1 MAFVEDL
8 ETYERQI
15 AKQAG
20 QVTARFRRPKDEELR
35 IDKYQSA
42 KQGRTVYVDE
52 VMCEV
57 SIPAD
62 NGRRPVFPAEAV
74 WKKVNGR
81 PITYRERFPKAYDA
95 FMRGEAPLVEGT
107 PIEVMSLTPA
117 KRAELKAL
125 SIYSVEQLAA
135 LDSTAITKMGPGG
148 RALVEQAKTVLKAQD
163 VRPQVLVAENE
174 ELKRRIAALEEAA
187 RVGVTQT
194 SETGAHQHP
203 EIVGDHTHH
212 NTTVSFSD
220 RSADE
225 LKDFIRSKN
234 GGKMP
239 PGNHSH
245 QGLVQLAQS
254 LAGE

>member
-8 ETYERQI
+8 DTYERQV

-20 QVTARFRRPKDEELR
+20 QVTAIFRRPKDEELR

-57 SIPAD
+57 RIPAD

-74 WKKVNGR
+74 WKKVQGR
-81 PITYRERFPKAYDA
+81 PITYRERFPKAWDA
-95 FMRGEAPLVEGT
+95 FKRGEAPLVEGT
-107 PIEVMSLTPA
+107 PIEVMPLTPA
-117 KRAELKAL
+117 KKAELKAL
-125 SIYSVEQLAA
+125 AIYSVEQLAA
-135 LDSTAITKMGPGG
+135 LDVNAITKMGPGG
-148 RALVEQAKTVLKAQD
+148 RDLVEQAKTFLKSQD
-163 VRPQVLVAENE
+163 IKPQVLAAENE
-174 ELKRRIAALEEAA
+174 ELKRRIAALEAA
-187 RVGVTQT
+187 MTGA
-194 SETGAHQHP
+194 TGAHQHP
-203 EIVGDHTHH
+203 EIVGDHTHYD
-212 NTTVSFSD
+212 TTVSLANK
-220 RSADE
+220 SADE
-225 LKDFIRSKN
+225 LKEFIRSKN

>member
-8 ETYERQI
+8 DTYERQV

-20 QVTARFRRPKDEELR
+20 QVTAIFRRPKDEELR

-42 KQGRTVYVDE
+42 KHGRTVYVDE

-57 SIPAD
+57 RIPAD

-74 WKKVNGR
+74 WKKVQGR
-81 PITYRERFPKAYDA
+81 PITYRERFPKAWDA
-95 FMRGEAPLVEGT
+95 FKRGEAPLVEGT
-107 PIEVMSLTPA
+107 PIEVMPLTPA
-117 KRAELKAL
+117 KKAELKAL
-125 SIYSVEQLAA
+125 AIYSVEQLAA
-135 LDSTAITKMGPGG
+135 LDVNAITKMGPGG
-148 RALVEQAKTVLKAQD
+148 RDLVEQAKTFLKSQD
-163 VRPQVLVAENE
+163 IKPQVLAAENE
-174 ELKRRIAALEEAA
+174 ELKRRIAALEAA
-187 RVGVTQT
+187 SRVGVT
-194 SETGAHQHP
+194 EPMGAHQHTIIP
-203 EIVGDHTHH
+203 GDHQHVTAS
-212 NTTVSFSD
+212 VLAEK
-220 RSADE
+220 SADE